1 MKKISTYMVMLAVAA
16 MPLAFTSC
24 DDDYWNWWDDYDDP
38 YYDNGYSW
46 NYNYNNP
53 YDGQEDEA
61 LALAQTL
68 NGQWVGTM
76 EYLTASENTVS
87 NFGIKWTFAQY
98 DTNSLSGNGTEIDT
112 DNQGNTQ
119 TLEFSWYVDEQTEDI
134 YMKYADGKV
143 FVMDINPKNN
153 IGFYLDGNK
162 GTFDGYAYGTNT
174 NDAFYFK
181 TIRNN
186 SSYAKSY
193 GSRAASTSTA
203 TTFGHSVKAP
213 TWTVNSTVLR
223 K

>member
-1 MKKISTYMVMLAVAA
+1 MKKIGTYMVMLAVAA

-24 DDDYWNWWDDYDDP
+24 DDDDWNWWDDWDDP
-38 YYDNGYSW
+38 YYDNGYGW
-46 NYNYNNP
+46 NNNYNDP
-53 YDGQEDEA
+53 YDSQQDDA

-68 NGQWVGTM
+68 NGQWVGSM
-76 EYLTASENTVS
+76 EYVTASDNTVS
-87 NFGIKWTFAQY
+87 DFQIKWTFAQY
-98 DTNSLSGNGTEIDT
+98 STNSLSGNGTEIDT

-119 TLEFSWYVDEQTEDI
+119 TLEFSWYVDQQTEDI
-134 YMKYADGKV
+134 YIKYASGKIY
-143 FVMDINPKNN
+143 VMDISSKNN
-153 IGFYLDGNK
+153 GFYLDGNN
-162 GTFDGYAYGTNT
+162 GTFEGYAYGTNT

-193 GSRAASTSTA
+193 GTTSSA
-203 TTFGHSVKAP
+203 TTSMAKTFGNSVTAP